1 MQDKLMAAINPS
13 NVILLVISFP
23 STFSQRIVIIK
34 YEKGEGNVINSSMG
48 VLSLCWRKMDE
59 KLDEKRTRFSRKTY
73 QNM

>member
-1 MQDKLMAAINPS
+1 MAAINPS

-34 YEKGEGNVINSSMG
+34 HEKGEGNVINSSMD